1 MEMLKPDRVIAVRS
15 LGVTVEPET
24 KTLGVRYVDSAGKRV
39 LLTVSGRDLHAF
51 WLGIGRALNEHPYI
65 KHWAQAQDA

>member
-1 MEMLKPDRVIAVRS
+1 
-15 LGVTVEPET
+15 
-24 KTLGVRYVDSAGKRV
+24 VRYIDSAGKRV